1 MNSWWQEGIE
11 SQAIDRVNR
20 IGQKKPV
27 HVYQLI
33 AEDTVESKVLAI
45 QDKKKKFVQQ
55 VRIIPLLIYEISVSY
70 RHFMVLREAK
80 PNARHEKQ
88 DFKVRLWPLSA

>member
-1 MNSWWQEGIE
+1 LNRWWQEGIE

-33 AEDTVESKVLAI
+33 AEDTVEAKVLEI
-45 QDKKKKFVQQ
+45 QERKKKLVQQ
-55 VRIIPLLIYEISVSY
+55 VWFSLLFLKDSLFTHYHRLSLGSRDVKRSVSN
-70 RHFMVLREAK
+70 V
-80 PNARHEKQ
+80 KQ
-88 DFKVRLWPLSA
+88 GFKVCK